1 MNILQALGVLLLGVG
16 LGGLL
21 AWLQQTTARRQFR
34 EELETLTNNAFPV
47 ARGTR
52 GCSAIRLV

>member
-1 MNILQALGVLLLGVG
+1 MNILQAFGMLLLGVG

-21 AWLQQTTARRQFR
+21 AWLQQTAARRQFR
-34 EELETLTNNAFPV
+34 EELETLTDKAFPV

-52 GCSAIRLV
+52 GRSVIKLV

>member
-1 MNILQALGVLLLGVG
+1 MGVG

-21 AWLQQTTARRQFR
+21 VWLQQSAARRQFR
-34 EELETLTNNAFPV
+34 EDLETLTDQAFSV

-52 GCSAIRLV
+52 GSSAVKLV